1 MGDYGLVM
9 YRSWGNFRVKRIREL
24 LTFFGCRFLLGTC
37 FSELGHI
44 EPNVT
49 LLTPW
54 LSRGYY
60 TKRTFMNFIWIA
72 IAVLSFWSVLLTI
85 FFWNLSSHYNSLLK
99 GSTTKTLQSLLDS
112 VLKDLE
118 IAKKD
123 IAMLQKQ
130 YATIEKEGRLHIQ
143 KVGLLRFN
151 PFNDTGG
158 DQSFILALVDGTDS
172 GVVISGLY
180 SRSGTRWYAKRVL
193 NGRGVD
199 HQLSEDEKKALQE
212 TKKIKPVV

>member
-1 MGDYGLVM
+1 
-9 YRSWGNFRVKRIREL
+9 
-24 LTFFGCRFLLGTC
+24 
-37 FSELGHI
+37 
-44 EPNVT
+44 
-49 LLTPW
+49 
-54 LSRGYY
+54 
-60 TKRTFMNFIWIA
+60 MNFIWIA